1 MSKKIP
7 RSEDNPTWID
17 ANIPEELVT
26 STLFRF
32 KITLQVPDP
41 TVDDPKRKKQI
52 LVDILPDL
60 DIDMEIIE
68 EQMQD
73 IPSQYAFWASVYS
86 ELRLAVAVAERKLK
100 IRKGEA
106 VDLIIKDMT
115 ANKTKISVEQQKS
128 IVELDKKLIDADLRL
143 ARAQMT
149 TGKVWHMVKAL
160 EMKHEVCRSLIGL
173 KKSEHEKN

>member
-1 MSKKIP
+1 MNKIP
-7 RSEDNPTWID
+7 PSEDKPAWVD

-41 TVDDPKRKKQI
+41 TADDPKRKKQI

-100 IRKGEA
+100 VRKGKA
-106 VDLIIKDMT
+106 VDEIIKEMV

-128 IVELDKKLIDADLRL
+128 IVEMDKQLIDCDLRL
-143 ARAQMT
+143 AMAHMVS
-149 TGKVWHMVKAL
+149 GKVWHMVKAL